1 MVLNADVARNVE
13 SLTIKIAYTVP
24 ASGAFHF
31 HANALPAS
39 IVTAILAAAPIV
51 PNATSVFV
59 MENVRPMT
67 TINRDVLMESAGWI
81 LAFAVQHVMVPA
93 NAHGKYVTSLL
104 VYAANFALVHA
115 TVHSA
120 TPALASVP
128 ATIWKTMKPTRLKGR
143 PFLQIISVGKAMCL
157 A

>member
-81 LAFAVQHVMVPA
+81 RAFAVRYVMVHA
-93 NAHGKYVTSLL
+93 NAHGKYATNLL
-104 VYAANFALVHA
+104 VNAVNFALVHA